1 MEQNRI
7 TTETAVDQFDFVI
20 GGEKGRYQVSFLING
35 DVMKTNCT
43 CKHPPVCW
51 HVEYILAGKTARIIG
66 GDYDRQDDL
75 IKKAEN
81 TAEGR
86 YLIRKA
92 NKKFEGETHCRRCSS
107 PKIIKLKTSLSARF
121 ITIFRETKNH
131 TYYCRDCKWTW

>member
-51 HVEYILAGKTARIIG
+51 HVEYILAGKTSRIIG
-66 GDYDRQDDL
+66 GDTEQQGVL
-75 IKKAEN
+75 IQQAEI
-81 TAEGR
+81 TSEGLH
-86 YLIRKA
+86 LIRKA
-92 NKKFEGETHCRRCSS
+92 RKKFAGETHCR
-107 PKIIKLKTSLSARF
+107 KL
-121 ITIFRETKNH
+121 
-131 TYYCRDCKWTW
+131 